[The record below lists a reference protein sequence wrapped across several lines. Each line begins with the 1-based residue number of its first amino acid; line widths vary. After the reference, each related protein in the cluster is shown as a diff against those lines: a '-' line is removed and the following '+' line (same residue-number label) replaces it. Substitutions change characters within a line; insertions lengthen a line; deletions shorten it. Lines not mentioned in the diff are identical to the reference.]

1 VSNHSQ
7 RAGRIEADVSLS
19 DPKTTTGRLAFGRD
33 STDAYYSIG
42 LGRGEFAYTAYQYIP
57 GRAWVPLKLQGVS
70 SNLTA
75 NRLYHVEVTFRGRR
89 AWLRVDGATVFSV
102 DLPTPLRGGQ
112 VGVFAF
118 GPSPARFENFRAVGE
133 MPQAFVV
140 MQFGNPYDALYKNII
155 RPVARK
161 KRFDPTRA
169 DELHRRGIIVED
181 IVRSLREAEV
191 VIAEITEKNANVFYE
206 LGYAHAMGKR
216 VIFLANQDRL
226 DRIPFDVAWY
236 RVIFYDEMTRGRR
249 KLGAELRKHLQA
261 IVEEGGPF

>member
-1 VSNHSQ
+1 VTDTSRSVVLGGARRPLDIRRRHGCIRRPDWGRPSCRLRVSNHSQ

-140 MQFGNPYDALYKNII
+140 MQFGNPYDAL
-155 RPVARK
+155 
-161 KRFDPTRA
+161 
-169 DELHRRGIIVED
+169 
-181 IVRSLREAEV
+181 
-191 VIAEITEKNANVFYE
+191 
-206 LGYAHAMGKR
+206 
-216 VIFLANQDRL
+216 
-226 DRIPFDVAWY
+226 
-236 RVIFYDEMTRGRR
+236 
-249 KLGAELRKHLQA
+249 
-261 IVEEGGPF
+261 